1 MPVLQNVKNKIVG
14 FPAFRSLQFR
24 NYRLFFFGQL
34 ISLVGT
40 WMQNIGQAW
49 LVYELTYSSVWLGV
63 IGFLNSFP
71 ILLFSMYG
79 GTVADKIPKK
89 KIIVATQTASMI
101 QAFILA
107 GLYWLHMV
115 TPEIVGFLALTLGII
130 NSLDVP
136 ARQAFV
142 VEMVG
147 KEYLGNAIAL
157 NSAVFNSAR
166 MFGPAIGGI
175 VIAAF
180 GVGWCFFLNGITYI
194 AVIIGLL
201 MMHIVERKSVEQHF
215 GSLINSV
222 REAIRYV
229 RGEPV
234 ITAILVLVSV
244 VTIFG
249 WSYSVLLPIF
259 ADDVLKIGAIGY
271 GNLLSANGIG
281 ALISA
286 LVVASVGHKVAPRK
300 FIYGGIV
307 LFAFSTLIFAL
318 SSTPFVSMLCLVGIG
333 MGLIAF
339 FATANAS
346 LQNRVPDNL
355 RGRVMGLY
363 AVVFQGFFP
372 FGSLGMGFAADW
384 FGVRV
389 SVAGGACVCAIAG
402 VSVYSIMRRGRK
414 LSKSETDKIVQ
425 SNIEKVT
432 S

>member
-1 MPVLQNVKNKIVG
+1 MNSIKNINQKIAR

-49 LVYELTYSSVWLGV
+49 LVYELTHSAVWLGA
-63 IGFLNSFP
+63 IGFLTSVP
-71 ILLFSMYG
+71 VLLFSMFG

-107 GLYWLHMV
+107 ALYWTHFI

-130 NSLDVP
+130 NAFDMPS
-136 ARQAFV
+136 RQSFV

-147 KEYLGNAIAL
+147 KEYLGNAVAL

-166 MFGPAIGGI
+166 MFGPAIGGL
-175 VIAAF
+175 VIGAF
-180 GVGWCFFLNGITYI
+180 GVGWCFFLNGLTFI

-201 MMHIVERKSVEQHF
+201 LMNVAEQRNLEQRTTSVFQ
-215 GSLINSV
+215 SI
-222 REAIRYV
+222 REAVRYV
-229 RGEPV
+229 RAEPV
-234 ITAILVLVSV
+234 MMAVLFLVSIL
-244 VTIFG
+244 TIFG

-259 ADDVLKIGAIGY
+259 ADVVLKIGAIGY

-286 LVVASVGHKVAPRK
+286 LTVASVGHKVAPRK
-300 FIYGGIV
+300 FIYGGISLFV
-307 LFAFSTLIFAL
+307 CSILIFAFSSSPSL
-318 SSTPFVSMLCLVGIG
+318 SIICMIGIG

-372 FGSLGMGFAADW
+372 FGSLGIGLAADW
-384 FGVRV
+384 VGVRIAI
-389 SVAGGACVCAIAG
+389 AGGACVCGVAG
-402 VSVYSIMRRGRK
+402 ASVYTLMKRRRENK
-414 LSKSETDKIVQ
+414 KW
-425 SNIEKVT
+425 
-432 S
+432 